1 MPGSALLHVLLLQA
15 SSYFPILL
23 EYLPQP
29 LADGVISRA
38 CLVCFFASSAP
49 LFLWH
54 ALRIINGCMH
64 AWQMYS
70 GVVGDNLYPLDMDM
84 THAPVR
90 MVVAL
95 PHGSIGIHSTH
106 PASLAG
112 VAAES

>member
-1 MPGSALLHVLLLQA
+1 MSV
-15 SSYFPILL
+15 
-23 EYLPQP
+23 
-29 LADGVISRA
+29 
-38 CLVCFFASSAP
+38 FASSAP

-95 PHGSIGIHSTH
+95 SIGIHSTH